1 MPNSL
6 FSQPPI
12 LCAYFSGNVISDR
25 KALKRKAKDMEDE
38 QQSSSIRTT
47 IDPEGDLVLVV
58 EEQELLVS
66 RNVLCL
72 SSVVFR
78 AMLGKGSDFLELKD
92 QVMSTDDHQLI
103 HLKDDNYKAVKIV
116 ACAIHM
122 QYDMVP
128 MEVSF
133 EELGTIATLCDKY
146 DLRKGLGLW
155 PQKWSEP
162 YVGSA
167 SMPGYERWLF
177 IALVF
182 RNTAAFSRVST
193 HLVLTTKISENGDL
207 EFPGSAHADEGI
219 PTGVLGM

>member
-1 MPNSL
+1 
-6 FSQPPI
+6 
-12 LCAYFSGNVISDR
+12 
-25 KALKRKAKDMEDE
+25 MEDE

-146 DLRKGLGLW
+146 DLRKGLVFGLRNGQSHMSARLRCRVTNGGYLS
-155 PQKWSEP
+155 PWSFVIP
-162 YVGSA
+162 PPS
-167 SMPGYERWLF
+167 P
-177 IALVF
+177 
-182 RNTAAFSRVST
+182 
-193 HLVLTTKISENGDL
+193 
-207 EFPGSAHADEGI
+207 EFPH
-219 PTGVLGM
+219 TLC

>member
-1 MPNSL
+1 MPNPL

-12 LCAYFSGNVISDR
+12 LCTYFSGNVILDR
-25 KALKRKAKDMEDE
+25 KALKRKAKDMKDE

-78 AMLGKGSDFLELKD
+78 AMLGKGSNFLESKD
-92 QVMSTDDHQLI
+92 QVMSTDDLRLI
-103 HLKDDNYKAVKIV
+103 HLKEDNYKALKIV

-122 QYDMVP
+122 QHDMVP
-128 MEVSF
+128 MQVSF
-133 EELGTIATLCDKY
+133 EELDTLATLCDKY
-146 DLRKGLGLW
+146 DLRKSLGLW

-162 YVGSA
+162 HVGSA
-167 SMPGYERWLF
+167 STPGYERWLF
-177 IALVF
+177 IAFVF
-182 RNTAAFSRVST
+182 RNSAAFSEISR
-193 HLVLTTKISENGDL
+193 HLMLTTKISKIGDL
-207 EFPGSAHADEGI
+207 QFPGSTHVDEGVPI
-219 PTGVLGM
+219 GILGM